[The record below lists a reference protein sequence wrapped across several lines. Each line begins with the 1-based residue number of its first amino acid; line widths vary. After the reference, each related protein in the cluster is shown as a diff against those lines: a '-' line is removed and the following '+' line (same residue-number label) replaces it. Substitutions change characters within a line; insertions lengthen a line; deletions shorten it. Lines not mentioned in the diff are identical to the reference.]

1 MGMTIE
7 ELIEEEQYSVNIHKK
22 IIDNCCAIT
31 EDMSLE
37 EMELVDERKSNNQ
50 GYVNYHNQIIDILRK
65 YQKIKNI
72 ICKWEDGL
80 FDDEGVLDAEVLEM
94 ISDEVEDGKID

>member
-65 YQKIKNI
+65 YQKIEEIYKNW
-72 ICKWEDGL
+72 CYPTY
-80 FDDEGVLDAEVLEM
+80 FNATDAMNKLGEVLK
-94 ISDEVEDGKID
+94 DGNDD